1 MYCSSCGTAISQ
13 GLKYCNRCGAQL
25 VTTKEKETSLVE
37 SSEAR
42 LYEESVGLFWVTV
55 IGLGLILGGMV
66 VLKSLDFSWGLI
78 VGYTILS
85 SAAFTI
91 NFALSLWHIR
101 RFAQISNEARALLN
115 ERQLNIANPLELS
128 PPLEPIPSVTE
139 HTTRGLDAAT
149 KMKQT

>member
-1 MYCSSCGTAISQ
+1 MSQ
-13 GLKYCNRCGAQL
+13 QMKYCNRCGAQL
-25 VTTKEKETSLVE
+25 VNTKETSLVE